1 MSHGAKIL
9 FKNQRPPVGPGVFL
23 IPPALQVV
31 ADFGGKYHEKGF
43 PENAAKKPLR
53 VFYMPSEA
61 F

>member
-1 MSHGAKIL
+1 
-9 FKNQRPPVGPGVFL
+9 VGPGVFL

-31 ADFGGKYHEKGF
+31 ADFGGKNHEKGF

-53 VFYMPSEA
+53 VFFMPSEA